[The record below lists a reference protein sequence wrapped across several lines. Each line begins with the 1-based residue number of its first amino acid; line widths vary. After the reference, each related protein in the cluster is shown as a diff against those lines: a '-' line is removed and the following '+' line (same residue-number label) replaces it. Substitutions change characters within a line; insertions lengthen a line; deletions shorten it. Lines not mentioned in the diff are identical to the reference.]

1 LEFYDK
7 IEEKKNWFEKTDC
20 QKAEKWKLQKNEVLN
35 KNVAVGEWRTIVEE
49 LEEKHEDVLS
59 RLQVISFFFYPKKVK
74 EEIEHCTLEEH
85 KLMLDALTVK
95 RCGDRE
101 KKLDKLTEVLSE
113 TNRVSNAL
121 QGSEEE
127 RKLNKDLNA
136 KYKKEIERVKP

>member
-1 LEFYDK
+1 
-7 IEEKKNWFEKTDC
+7 
-20 QKAEKWKLQKNEVLN
+20 
-35 KNVAVGEWRTIVEE
+35 
-49 LEEKHEDVLS
+49 
-59 RLQVISFFFYPKKVK
+59 
-74 EEIEHCTLEEH
+74 LEEH

-136 KYKKEIERVKP
+136 RYKKDIDKVKPQLAEARKELERWAKEKQGVKSALGYNDKLKGKKNIESKDSLEFITKENFSLRHKLEELIKAEASKKKAEFGEG